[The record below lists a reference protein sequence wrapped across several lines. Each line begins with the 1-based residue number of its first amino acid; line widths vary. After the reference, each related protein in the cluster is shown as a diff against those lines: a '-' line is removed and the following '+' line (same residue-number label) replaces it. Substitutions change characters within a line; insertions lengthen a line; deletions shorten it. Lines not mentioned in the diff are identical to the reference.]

1 MKPKSEELS
10 QYGALRTQPRIP
22 LVQAVPLA
30 APFAIYLE
38 TTNICN
44 FKCKFCPESFSD
56 YAETAGG
63 LFRMGMDDYLEVLS
77 QIADLT
83 QPGRLK
89 TLNFYMMGEPFANK
103 LLTQFISIAHDKAIA
118 ERLTVT
124 TNASLLKSNIWESVI
139 RSGLDYLRVSIY
151 GGSSEAHRANT
162 ASGISLDRI
171 VENVGGFK
179 AFRDAQGAT
188 TPHIYVKMIESPYAG
203 ENQEFFDRFSSVA
216 DEIKLEPVMNWND
229 PAQGNL
235 SGLSAEE
242 LMNSDY
248 LKNHKSVCPFPFYS
262 LVIHSDLQV
271 SVCCVDWNKKVVMG
285 SLREQSLRDIWT
297 GPAMH
302 EFRMRH
308 LRRERS
314 QIPGC
319 ASCTFLHTAPDNM
332 DPLSAQEYESRVSA
346 LATRRPTP
354 SGFTQ

>member
-1 MKPKSEELS
+1 MKPKTEELS
-10 QYGALRTQPRIP
+10 QYGTLRMQPRVP
-22 LVQAVPLA
+22 LVHAVPLA

-56 YAETAGG
+56 YEEKAGG
-63 LFRMGMDDYLEVLS
+63 LFRMDMDEYLNVLS

-103 LLTQFISIAHDKAIA
+103 LLTEFISIAHERGIA
-118 ERLTVT
+118 ERLAVT
-124 TNASLLKSNIWESVI
+124 TNASLLKPNIWESVI

-151 GGSSEAHRANT
+151 GGSKESHRINT

-179 AFRDAQGAT
+179 AFRDAQGAA
-188 TPHIYVKMIESPYAG
+188 TPQIYVKMIESPDAS
-203 ENQEFFDRFSSVA
+203 ENQEFFERFSVVA

-229 PAQGNL
+229 PAEGNL
-235 SGLSAEE
+235 SGLSPEE
-242 LMNSDY
+242 LLGSDY

-271 SVCCVDWNKKVVMG
+271 SVCCVDWNKKVVVG
-285 SLREQSLRDIWT
+285 SLRQQSLRDIWT

-302 EFRMRH
+302 DFRMQH

-319 ASCTFLHTAPDNM
+319 ASCTFLHTAPDNI
-332 DPLSAQEYESRVSA
+332 DQLSAQEYESRVIA
-346 LATRRPTP
+346 LAAR
-354 SGFTQ
+354 

>member
-1 MKPKSEELS
+1 MKPKTEELS
-10 QYGALRTQPRIP
+10 QYGALRTQPRVP

-38 TTNICN
+38 TTNVCN

-56 YAETAGG
+56 YAEAAGG
-63 LFRMGMDDYLEVLS
+63 LFRMGMDEYLEVLS
-77 QIADLT
+77 QISDLT

-103 LLTQFISIAHDKAIA
+103 LLTQFISIAHERGIA
-118 ERLTVT
+118 ERLAVT
-124 TNASLLKSNIWESVI
+124 TNASLLKPNIWESVI

-151 GGSSEAHRANT
+151 GGSSESHKTNT
-162 ASGISLDRI
+162 ASGIRLERI

-179 AFRDAQGAT
+179 EFRDARGAA
-188 TPHIYVKMIESPYAG
+188 TPRIYVKMIESPDSR
-203 ENQEFFDRFSSVA
+203 ENQEFFERFSPLA

-229 PAQGNL
+229 PAEGNL
-235 SGLSAEE
+235 SGVSVEE
-242 LMNSDY
+242 LMRSDY

-271 SVCCVDWNKKVVMG
+271 SICCVDWNKQVVMG
-285 SLREQSLRDIWT
+285 SLRQQSLRDIWT

-314 QIPGC
+314 QISGC
-319 ASCTFLHTAPDNM
+319 ASCTFLHTAPDNI
-332 DPLSAQEYESRVSA
+332 DQLSAQEYESRVSA
-346 LATRRPTP
+346 LITY
-354 SGFTQ
+354 